1 MLRLRPLDDP
11 PAPAT
16 TNRRPV
22 RLLAV
27 ALLLIAGAGLALW
40 QLRRPRPQLAVAI
53 TSWPGYEYFY
63 LAEQKQLA
71 RPYGLELSVQ
81 QYGSLIDQR
90 QAFERRDVPV
100 MATTVAEA
108 IAVCQEAPDHCPE
121 LILVLDQSL
130 GADRVLARAPLR
142 RPEQLLGR
150 RVGLERA
157 VLAEYLLLRS
167 FGDRP
172 VQLAREM
179 KLHFDGPVALVEGL
193 KAGDLDA
200 IVTYHP
206 HDASL
211 IGDPRF
217 VEVFSSRQI
226 PGEIVDVL
234 AVDPAF
240 ARSHRRELRALV
252 QTWWAARDFAR
263 RNPSEA
269 QALMAQRQQLKPEQF
284 QTSEGGL
291 NYPAASQQRSL
302 LAENGPLA
310 RSISRKALLMRRSG
324 FLSSGVPLPVLSRAF
339 LDPA

>member
-1 MLRLRPLDDP
+1 MTPSPQPPATSKRPL
-11 PAPAT
+11 
-16 TNRRPV
+16 

-27 ALLLIAGAGLALW
+27 ALLVIGGAGVALW
-40 QLRRPRPQLAVAI
+40 QLGRQRPQLAVAI
-53 TSWPGYEYFY
+53 TSWPGYEYFF

-71 RPYGLELSVQ
+71 RPYGLDLSVQ

-90 QAFERRDVPV
+90 QAFERGDVPA
-100 MATTVAEA
+100 MATTVPEA
-108 IAVCQEAPDHCPE
+108 IAVCQEAPDRCPQ
-121 LILVLDQSL
+121 LILVLDQSV
-130 GADRVLARAPLR
+130 GADRVLARAPIS
-142 RPEQLLGR
+142 RPQQLLGR

-157 VLAEYLLLRS
+157 VLAEYMLLRS

-172 VQLAREM
+172 LPLAREM

-193 KAGDLDA
+193 KAGELDA

-217 VEVFSSRQI
+217 VEVFSSSRI

-240 ARSHRRELRALV
+240 ARSHRSELKALV

-263 RNPSEA
+263 RYPGEA
-269 QALMAQRQQLKPEQF
+269 SAVMAQRQQLQPAQFLASEQ
-284 QTSEGGL
+284 GL
-291 NYPAASQQRSL
+291 HYPVASQQRAL
-302 LAENGPLA
+302 LAANGPLA
-310 RSISRKALLMRRSG
+310 RSIGRMAVLMR
-324 FLSSGVPLPVLSRAF
+324 SSGRLSGGVPMPVVSRTF
-339 LDPA
+339 LEPS